1 MRVLAGAEGSVMG
14 FIASWIRICC
24 QPASPA
30 TEVMTHNV
38 YITKLV
44 KPKVVSRVG
53 RRHEVAFTKLLVG
66 LRGRNVKLV
75 QDPLLNETLV
85 ASGLLPD
92 QEIRRWSS

>member
-14 FIASWIRICC
+14 FIASWFRICC
-24 QPASPA
+24 QPASPT

-44 KPKVVSRVG
+44 KPKVVNCVG
-53 RRHEVAFTKLLVG
+53 CSHEVAFTELLVG
-66 LRGRNVKLV
+66 LHGSDVKFV

-85 ASGLLPD
+85 ASGLLAD
-92 QEIRRWSS
+92 QEIRR